1 MCASGLT
8 SCTAAELNA
17 MPPPRHSLPLPPRH
31 CCHLCVLQEKT
42 AEPWLLHDFGG
53 RDFVGQEIRLLVCA
67 YIRPEVGGVPD
78 LLCCWLV
85 GHLGSWGEQWAL
97 FVILSAA

>member
-1 MCASGLT
+1 
-8 SCTAAELNA
+8 
-17 MPPPRHSLPLPPRH
+17 MPPPGHPLPLPPRH
-31 CCHLCVLQEKT
+31 CCHLCGLQEKT